1 MTTLTLLKVER
12 IKLFSTRS
20 PWWCMGTAV
29 FITVGFASLLAG
41 TIRPR
46 DLQDLTPATTQFSY
60 NFGFLIMMVMAILAI
75 TTEYRFGTI
84 RATFLAVPNRV
95 DALLAKTAV
104 VALLAGLVG
113 EAAGVGAWAL
123 SRAIRPEAP
132 LALDNAQDYRVVI
145 GVGLVYMIATV
156 VAISIGLLIRHSA
169 GAITALL
176 IWVMVVE
183 NLLPAIPRVGETIQ
197 KWLPFTV
204 GNNFLYAGQQV
215 GENNNATPSDMPFGA
230 WGSLLYFAV
239 VAAVLL
245 ALAVG
250 LAKRRDA

>member
-20 PWWCMGTAV
+20 PWWCMGAAV
-29 FITVGFASLLAG
+29 FITVGFSALLAG
-41 TIRPR
+41 TMQAK
-46 DLQDLTPATTQFSY
+46 DLGDLTPATTQFSY

-84 RATFLAVPNRV
+84 RATFLAVPTRA
-95 DALLAKTAV
+95 DALVAKAAV
-104 VALLAGLVG
+104 VALLAGLIG
-113 EAAGVGAWAL
+113 EAAGVGSWAL
-123 SRAIRPEAP
+123 SKAIRPDAP
-132 LALDNAQDYRVVI
+132 LSLDSAQDYRVVV

-156 VAISIGLLIRHSA
+156 VALSVGLLIRHSA

-176 IWVMVVE
+176 IWVMVAE
-183 NLLPAIPRVGETIQ
+183 NLLPAIPRVGDAIQ

-204 GNNFLYAGQQV
+204 GNNFLYAGQHV
-215 GENNNATPSDMPFGA
+215 GDNNDATPAHMPLGA
-230 WGSLLYFAV
+230 WGSLLYFAL
-239 VAAVLL
+239 VAVVLL
-245 ALAVG
+245 GVAVA